1 MYSAHKDHEE
11 LPARTKDGFLLD
23 ASAWNESMAQALLK
37 ATPIRVDERHLEII
51 RFIRGYHASYRHLP
65 NNRMFIKAVQVSL
78 GPEKGASQYLNLLFD
93 GNPVRNACLA
103 AGLPKPPGCL

>member
-1 MYSAHKDHEE
+1 MK
-11 LPARTKDGFLLD
+11 LPARTDDGFLLD
-23 ASAWNESMAQALLK
+23 AAEWTESMAQELL
-37 ATPIRVDERHLEII
+37 ATTSIVIDARHLEII
-51 RFIRGYHASYRHLP
+51 RFIRDYHASYHHLP

-78 GPEKGASQYLNLLFD
+78 GPEKGASHYLNLLFD

>member
-1 MYSAHKDHEE
+1 MA
-11 LPARTKDGFLLD
+11 PLLLQ
-23 ASAWNESMAQALLK
+23 E
-37 ATPIRVDERHLEII
+37 TPIHVDERHLEII
-51 RFIRGYHASYRHLP
+51 RFIRGYHDCYHHLP

>member
-1 MYSAHKDHEE
+1 MN
-11 LPARTKDGFLLD
+11 LPARSGDGFLLD
-23 ASAWNESMAQALLK
+23 ATEWKECMAQPLL
-37 ATPIRVDERHLEII
+37 ADTPIILDDRHWEII
-51 RFIRGYHASYRHLP
+51 LFIRGYHAQYHHLP

-78 GPEKGASQYLNLLFD
+78 GPEKGASHNLNLLFD

>member
-1 MYSAHKDHEE
+1 VK
-11 LPARTKDGFLLD
+11 LPEQSKDGFLLD
-23 ASAWNESMAQALLK
+23 ASQWQESMAQALLRE
-37 ATPIRVDERHLEII
+37 TPICVDDRHLEII
-51 RFIRGYHASYRHLP
+51 RFIRAYHASYHHLP

-78 GPEKGASQYLNLLFD
+78 GPEKGASHYLNLLFD

>member
-1 MYSAHKDHEE
+1 MGPLESMALE
-11 LPARTKDGFLLD
+11 LPERTEDGFLLD
-23 ASAWNESMAQALLK
+23 ASKWTESMAQALLLS
-37 ATPIRVDERHLEII
+37 TPIIIDERHLEII
-51 RFIRGYHASYRHLP
+51 QFIRGYHLTYRHLP

-78 GPEKGASQYLNLLFD
+78 GPEKGASHYLNLLFD

>member
-1 MYSAHKDHEE
+1 MK
-11 LPARTKDGFLLD
+11 LPAKTDDGFLLD
-23 ASAWNESMAQALLK
+23 AAEWSESMAQELL
-37 ATPIRVDERHLEII
+37 ATTSILIDERHLEII
-51 RFIRGYHASYRHLP
+51 RFIRDYHACYRHLP

-78 GPEKGASQYLNLLFD
+78 GAEKGASQYLNLLFD